1 MKSFKI
7 YLSLVVFSLSI
18 ISCEIRT
25 TTGARTVSGKSVP
38 PGQAKKIYGTK
49 SARPF
54 APGQNK

>member
-18 ISCEIRT
+18 ISCEVRT
-25 TTGARTVSGKSVP
+25 TTGARTVSEKSVP